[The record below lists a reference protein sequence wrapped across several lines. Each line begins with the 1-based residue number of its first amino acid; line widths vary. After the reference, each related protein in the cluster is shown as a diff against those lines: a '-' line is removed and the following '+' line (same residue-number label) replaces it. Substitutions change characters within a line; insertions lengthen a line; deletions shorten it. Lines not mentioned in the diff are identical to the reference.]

1 MCNVQ
6 VGYYL
11 SAPLLMCRR
20 YFIEQLHCWCAMT
33 LLLNGC
39 FACVQDSDYWHILL
53 LVRISTIIE
62 LLFCLCALLFVSR
75 PFFACV
81 QRWNYWEIPLLLCN
95 TSIIEFLHCL
105 RAERR
110 LLALSLAC
118 VKTDYRVFPLACVQ
132 WPTYWLSWLLVCKN
146 WISFLLV
153 CSNVLI
159 EGMFCLGARFLLLAF
174 KIVYVHIRNYWI

>member
-1 MCNVQ
+1 
-6 VGYYL
+6 
-11 SAPLLMCRR
+11 
-20 YFIEQLHCWCAMT
+20 MT
-33 LLLNGC
+33 PLLNGC
-39 FACVQDSDYWHILL
+39 FACVQIEFYWIFLL
-53 LVRISTIIE
+53 LVCRAVIIDT
-62 LLFCLCALLFVSR
+62 FCCLCASAQLLNCFFADMQTSYYWFMFLLVCTFICIET
-75 PFFACV
+75 FFACV